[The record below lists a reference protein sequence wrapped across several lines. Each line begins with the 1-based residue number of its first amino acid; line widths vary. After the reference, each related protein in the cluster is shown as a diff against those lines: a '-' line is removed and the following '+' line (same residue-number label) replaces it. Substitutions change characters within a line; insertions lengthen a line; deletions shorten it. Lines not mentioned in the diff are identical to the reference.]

1 MSVLNI
7 KYEFELPRGLVRD
20 YVLLLDRKT
29 LKQHEQL
36 TRESSLPDWAALDC
50 FQCSNCPLNI
60 SSHPH
65 CPLAASLSSIVPV
78 CQDLKSF
85 DEVDIRVSM
94 PERTVTSST
103 TIQRALSSLLGLVV
117 ATSACPHTKYLR
129 PMARFHLP
137 LATEEET
144 FYRSAS
150 MYLLAQY
157 FLYRAGHTPDITL
170 NGLAVIYQDIQIVNR
185 AMVNRLRIASKEDG
199 TVNAIILLDLFA
211 KAFPQVIED
220 SLEDMRY
227 LFMPYFDALE

>member
-1 MSVLNI
+1 VLKI
-7 KYEFELPRGLVRD
+7 KYEFGSPRGLVRN
-20 YVLLLDRKT
+20 YVLLLDSNT

-36 TRESSLPDWAALDC
+36 PRESSLPNWAALDC
-50 FQCSNCPLNI
+50 FQCSNCPLNT

-65 CPLAASLSSIVPV
+65 CPLAVSLSYIVPI
-78 CQDLKSF
+78 CQDLNSF
-85 DEVDIRVSM
+85 DEIDIRVSM
-94 PERTVTSST
+94 SERTVTSST
-103 TIQRALSSLLGLVV
+103 TIQRALSSLLGLIV
-117 ATSACPHTKYLR
+117 ATSSCPHTKFLR

-157 FLYRAGHTPDITL
+157 FLYRSGHTPDIAL
-170 NGLAVIYQDIQIVNR
+170 NGLAVIYQNIQIINR

-199 TVNAIILLDLFA
+199 TINAIILLDLFA
-211 KAFPQVIED
+211 KAFPQAIED

-227 LFMPYFDALE
+227 LFKPYFDALE